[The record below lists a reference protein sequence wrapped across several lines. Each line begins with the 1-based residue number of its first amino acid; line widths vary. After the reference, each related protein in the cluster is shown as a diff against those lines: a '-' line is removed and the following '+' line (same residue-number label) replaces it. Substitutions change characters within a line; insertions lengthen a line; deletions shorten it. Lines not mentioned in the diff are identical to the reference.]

1 MAVNHFTMTNEEL
14 IDRFCDVIE
23 SNTYVDDMFIDF
35 DHKPEIKYVAKKTK
49 EYWDIRK
56 EILERMKR

>member
-1 MAVNHFTMTNEEL
+1 MAVNHYLMTDEEL

-23 SNTYVDDMFIDF
+23 SNTYVDDMFIELDYE
-35 DHKPEIKYVAKKTK
+35 PEIKYAAKKTK

-56 EILERMKR
+56 EILERMK

>member
-1 MAVNHFTMTNEEL
+1 MAVNHYLMTDEEL

-23 SNTYVDDMFIDF
+23 SNTYVDDMFVDY
-35 DHKPEIKYVAKKTK
+35 KPEIKYVAKKTK